1 MTLLIK
7 GQKQI
12 RNGYY
17 TRERIGHSPT
27 WVSGA
32 ARYRDNPSSISSI
45 TLSSQPLLLRGS
57 RDFESQPI
65 MRGFFERS
73 SPLGIAAKLQ
83 ENLDRLGVPR
93 TRLEDFRA
101 LRVVVNR
108 FSMIRVGPKVYSVS
122 SWLIRRDSGGTSLFQ
137 TTQGAVCRRSDGDH
151 RPTAG
156 SGVSRY

>member
-1 MTLLIK
+1 MDIIPGNESVIHPHGLAGQHATGTTHRAFLLSLCP
-7 GQKQI
+7 
-12 RNGYY
+12 RSLCCS
-17 TRERIGHSPT
+17 E
-27 WVSGA
+27 GA
-32 ARYRDNPSSISSI
+32 ATSRASPLCAVSSSAPRHSE
-45 TLSSQPLLLRGS
+45 S
-57 RDFESQPI
+57 R
-65 MRGFFERS
+65 RS
-73 SPLGIAAKLQ
+73 SKKTLIGW
-83 ENLDRLGVPR
+83 GVPR

-101 LRVVVNR
+101 LRVVTNR

>member
-83 ENLDRLGVPR
+83 ENLDRLGGAAHPPR
-93 TRLEDFRA
+93 GFPCA
-101 LRVVVNR
+101 
-108 FSMIRVGPKVYSVS
+108 
-122 SWLIRRDSGGTSLFQ
+122 SGGDQSFLDDP
-137 TTQGAVCRRSDGDH
+137 G
-151 RPTAG
+151 RP
-156 SGVSRY
+156 

>member
-1 MTLLIK
+1 
-7 GQKQI
+7 
-12 RNGYY
+12 
-17 TRERIGHSPT
+17 
-27 WVSGA
+27 
-32 ARYRDNPSSISSI
+32 
-45 TLSSQPLLLRGS
+45 
-57 RDFESQPI
+57 

>member
-1 MTLLIK
+1 MSIIAENESFIHPHGFARHHAIGTTLRASLLS
-7 GQKQI
+7 
-12 RNGYY
+12 RCP
-17 TRERIGHSPT
+17 RRLCCSE
-27 WVSGA
+27 GA
-32 ARYRDNPSSISSI
+32 A
-45 TLSSQPLLLRGS
+45 TS
-57 RDFESQPI
+57 RVRPI

-101 LRVVVNR
+101 RRVVVNR

-122 SWLIRRDSGGTSLFQ
+122 SWLIRRDSGGTSLFR
-137 TTQGAVCRRSDGDH
+137 TTQGAICRRSGDDH

-156 SGVSRY
+156 SQVSRY